1 MPPKYDPLTSAP
13 GRPSNYQT
21 QSKVTLVWRV
31 VCLLMTLFFFMAAF
45 FNINDSDWYLWVPIY
60 ALPGLM
66 SLPLV
71 FKPELLETKVWT
83 YISVIHLTLCCAYC
97 LYTVVLVFEAING
110 QLTNPLKHEEGR
122 EMAGLL
128 IVIAWLAICRFTSMG
143 RPGVIVSSKSMMSAL
158 LVMTITL
165 AVLPLFIWSL
175 CLVSDWHTR
184 LGHCKDMFVVGVVS

>member
-1 MPPKYDPLTSAP
+1 MPPTYDPPTSSP
-13 GRPSNYQT
+13 RRQSTHPT
-21 QSKVTLVWRV
+21 PSKVTLVWRF
-31 VCLLMTLFFFMAAF
+31 VCLLMTLFFFMAAL

-60 ALPGLM
+60 GVPWLV

-71 FKPELLETKVWT
+71 IKPELLETKVWT

-128 IVIAWLAICRFTSMG
+128 IVIAWLTICRFTNIG
-143 RPGVIVSSKSMMSAL
+143 RPGDIVSNKTMMSAL

-184 LGHCKDMFVVGVVS
+184 LGHCKDMFVIGVVS